1 MWRLLGTGGHMGVV
15 PGPCRGPLPGPAA
28 AVAAVASGGG
38 GLRGCSRFGDHAHGS
53 SGDVD
58 ARFVGLLGCG
68 GPGPRPIA
76 AAPARWAD
84 LLGRRWWRRRWRW
97 QRRRRCYSARWWSGR
112 AGSWLDTGHAG
123 AARRDAG
130 RVLLVCGGAADART
144 TIVRPPAAAAARR
157 AIAAGRLRYQGGRG
171 SRTRLHAPVSAALRA
186 RSGA

>member
-1 MWRLLGTGGHMGVV
+1 MWRLLGTGGHMDVV

-28 AVAAVASGGG
+28 AVAAVAPGGG
-38 GLRGCSRFGDHAHGS
+38 GLRWCSRFGGHAHGS

-58 ARFVGLLGCG
+58 ARLVGLLGCG

-84 LLGRRWWRRRWRW
+84 LLDRRRRRWRRRWR
-97 QRRRRCYSARWWSGR
+97 YGARWSGR
-112 AGSWLDTGHAG
+112 AGSWLDAGHAG

-130 RVLLVCGGAADART
+130 RVLLVRGGATDRQDDDCEAGGGCGDEGDRG
-144 TIVRPPAAAAARR
+144 R
-157 AIAAGRLRYQGGRG
+157 AGAIPGRRG
-171 SRTRLHAPVSAALRA
+171 SRTGRHVPVSAALTA

>member
-15 PGPCRGPLPGPAA
+15 PGPCPRPLPGPAA

-76 AAPARWAD
+76 AAPAWWAD
-84 LLGRRWWRRRWRW
+84 LLGRGGGGG
-97 QRRRRCYSARWWSGR
+97 AGGGSGGGGATALGGGAVALG
-112 AGSWLDTGHAG
+112 AGSTLATLGRLGVMPGGSCSSAAG
-123 AARRDAG
+123 PPT
-130 RVLLVCGGAADART
+130 RT

-157 AIAAGRLRYQGGRG
+157 AIAAGGCDTRADGAPGPGSTRRYRP
-171 SRTRLHAPVSAALRA
+171 R
-186 RSGA
+186 